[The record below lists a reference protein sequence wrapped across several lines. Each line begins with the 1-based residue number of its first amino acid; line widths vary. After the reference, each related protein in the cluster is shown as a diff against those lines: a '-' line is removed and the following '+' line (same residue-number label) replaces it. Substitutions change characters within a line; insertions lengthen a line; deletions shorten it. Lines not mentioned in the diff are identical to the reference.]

1 MARKPKHDD
10 DVIYMIKNNKD
21 FLTAH
26 NIAQLTGINP
36 QYIYK
41 VLSRM
46 VDQGK
51 LVRRG
56 KAYLIPNPKPAKDK
70 WKVSVVATSDTSVE
84 TIKTEKSVEKSN
96 PAIDALKDEL
106 DYIRTTVNQ
115 LVQTGEYLKVRI
127 KELSE

>member
-1 MARKPKHDD
+1 MSRKPKHDD
-10 DVIYMIKNNKD
+10 DIIYVVKNNKD
-21 FLTAH
+21 FLTA
-26 NIAQLTGINP
+26 NDIALLTGINK

-41 VLSRM
+41 LLSRM

-56 KAYLIPNPKPAKDK
+56 KVYLIPNPKPNGK
-70 WKVSVVATSDTSVE
+70 WKVTAAATSDTSIE
-84 TIKTEKSVEKSN
+84 SIQPPKAIEKSN
-96 PAIDALKDEL
+96 PTIDALKDEL

>member
-1 MARKPKHDD
+1 MSRKPKHDE
-10 DVIYMIKNNKD
+10 DVIYVIKNNTTD
-21 FLTAH
+21 LTASD
-26 NIAQLTGINP
+26 IALLTGINN
-36 QYIYK
+36 QYVYK

-56 KAYLIPNPKPAKDK
+56 KYYRIPNPKPTNEK
-70 WKVSVVATSDTSVE
+70 WKVSAVATSNTSVE
-84 TIKTEKSVEKSN
+84 SIQPPKSIEKSN
-96 PAIDALKDEL
+96 PAIDALKGEL

>member
-10 DVIYMIKNNKD
+10 DVIYVIKNNKD
-21 FLTAH
+21 YLTAH
-26 NIAQLTGINP
+26 NISLLTGINH
-36 QYIYK
+36 QYVYK

-46 VDQGK
+46 VEQGK
-51 LVRRG
+51 LVRKG
-56 KAYLIPNPKPAKDK
+56 KYYDTPNPKPAKDK
-70 WKVSVVATSDTSVE
+70 WEVSAVATSNTSVE
-84 TIKTEKSVEKSN
+84 SIQSPKSIEKSN
-96 PAIDALKDEL
+96 PTIDALKDEL